1 MTPSEQEEEISPKH
15 LPKQQLQD
23 ITNDNDVDSTALL
36 NSVSVSSELSY
47 STSQRRK
54 LLTKKPMD
62 PSLLTPEYIEEQRRL
77 RNLRK
82 EQERKEKEALGL
94 IPKQDE
100 VKDPFIKRPLLEV
113 SKPDPEKGP
122 IIRIMSYNIL
132 AQTLIRRELFPTNGK
147 ILKWSIR
154 SQVLLAEIKHY
165 NADILCLQE
174 LDRLQFKTFWI
185 TEFEKLG
192 YTTKF
197 YRFNTKNHGV
207 AIVFKSNLFI
217 CKHQSFIKYDQDI
230 IHEPNEKKL
239 PGARI
244 VTNNVGFMAYL
255 EFQPHLIKQFPNL
268 AKRNGIIM
276 GNTHLFWHPFGTFER
291 CRQTYMILHKY
302 KEFARVLSIIL
313 GNSKGFYSFFA
324 GDMNSE
330 PFDAPYLSIT
340 AKPITYKGQTKNVLG
355 CSLSYT
361 YSKIRAL
368 DEEGEKHPNDNT
380 KHRNVDTK
388 NNNQDNNNNEEDDN
402 DEEVEEDERRE
413 DVEDV
418 QRNNP
423 TNPEPEV
430 FNPTP
435 EQEELIQQLQEAHN
449 SLDIRAISLYSAGYK
464 LVHPENSGNN
474 NDRNEPN
481 FSNWVG
487 VWNGLLDYLLILT
500 KWDVKTEDYSSQVDT
515 PEEIELRCNV
525 KLLKLLKM
533 PLDNEMG
540 PQPNGQPRINQY
552 PSDHLC
558 IMAELQL
565 L

>member
-1 MTPSEQEEEISPKH
+1 MSPTETNTQLMHHSESAIESTGMLDDPT
-15 LPKQQLQD
+15 L
-23 ITNDNDVDSTALL
+23 DSIMSAQ
-36 NSVSVSSELSY
+36 SENQGY
-47 STSQRRK
+47 THYRRK

-62 PSLLTPEYIEEQRRL
+62 PNLLTPEYIEEQRRL

-94 IPKQDE
+94 LPKQE
-100 VKDPFIKRPLLEV
+100 EAKDPFIKRPLLEV
-113 SKPDPEKGP
+113 AKADPKDGP

-174 LDRLQFKTFWI
+174 LDRLQFKTFWVA
-185 TEFEKLG
+185 EFEKLG

-207 AIVFKSNLFI
+207 AIVFKSELFN

-230 IHEPNEKKL
+230 MYDEHERNL

-244 VTNNVGFMAYL
+244 ATNNVGFMAYL
-255 EFQPHLIKQFPNL
+255 EFQPKLIKQFPHL
-268 AKRNGIIM
+268 SQRNGIIM

-302 KEFARVLSIIL
+302 KEFAKVLSIIL

-340 AKPITYKGQTKNVLG
+340 SKPITYKGQTKNVLG

-361 YSKIRAL
+361 YSKVRAL
-368 DEEGEKHPNDNT
+368 EDGHEAKLSRESSKNSTNSNNDHEDEDEND
-380 KHRNVDTK
+380 
-388 NNNQDNNNNEEDDN
+388 
-402 DEEVEEDERRE
+402 DEPEEDERRE
-413 DVEDV
+413 TVDDA

-423 TNPEPEV
+423 TNPEPEEWDI
-430 FNPTP
+430 TP
-435 EQEELIQQLQEAHN
+435 EQEELISQLEQAHN

-464 LVHPENSGNN
+464 LVDPTNAGIN
-474 NDRNEPN
+474 NDRGEPS

-487 VWNGLLDYLLILT
+487 VWNGLLDYLLVLT
-500 KWDVKTEDYSSQVDT
+500 KWNADTDDYSNKIDT
-515 PEEIELRCNV
+515 PEEIVERCDV

-533 PLDNEMG
+533 PSPDDMG
-540 PQPNGQPRINQY
+540 PQPNGQPRINQF